1 VIGSQNILKNYLNIS
16 TYILY
21 SYEFFYKEKG
31 LIIGFNQTKKDYF
44 SSCDNKL
51 CKFVFQPSYIE
62 FMKKQA
68 DRLRLIRVSKGM
80 SQENVAKALDI
91 TVGAYSKIERGV
103 TKLSLNR
110 LDDLSKIFDIELNDF
125 IRYLNGESDS
135 LDRKLN
141 IPGAGGQT
149 NFGNQNAPVDSEVAL
164 LRKIINLYDESKEL
178 NTKAVIR
185 NIFEGNNV
193 NVPSFIDVLKESS
206 NTLSSKKLDAN
217 QITNYNKGIERI
229 VELLG

>member
-1 VIGSQNILKNYLNIS
+1 
-16 TYILY
+16 
-21 SYEFFYKEKG
+21 
-31 LIIGFNQTKKDYF
+31 
-44 SSCDNKL
+44 
-51 CKFVFQPSYIE
+51 
-62 FMKKQA
+62 MKKQA

-149 NFGNQNAPVDSEVAL
+149 NYSGQTAPVDSEIAL

>member
-1 VIGSQNILKNYLNIS
+1 
-16 TYILY
+16 
-21 SYEFFYKEKG
+21 
-31 LIIGFNQTKKDYF
+31 
-44 SSCDNKL
+44 
-51 CKFVFQPSYIE
+51 
-62 FMKKQA
+62 MKKQA

-141 IPGAGGQT
+141 IPGGGSQS
-149 NFGNQNAPVDSEVAL
+149 NYGNQNAPVDSEVAL

-193 NVPSFIDVLKESS
+193 NVPSFIDVLKES
-206 NTLSSKKLDAN
+206 
-217 QITNYNKGIERI
+217 
-229 VELLG
+229 

>member
-1 VIGSQNILKNYLNIS
+1 
-16 TYILY
+16 
-21 SYEFFYKEKG
+21 
-31 LIIGFNQTKKDYF
+31 
-44 SSCDNKL
+44 
-51 CKFVFQPSYIE
+51 
-62 FMKKQA
+62 MKKQA

-149 NFGNQNAPVDSEVAL
+149 NYGGQNAPVDSEVAL

>member
-1 VIGSQNILKNYLNIS
+1 
-16 TYILY
+16 
-21 SYEFFYKEKG
+21 
-31 LIIGFNQTKKDYF
+31 
-44 SSCDNKL
+44 
-51 CKFVFQPSYIE
+51 
-62 FMKKQA
+62 MKKQA

-141 IPGAGGQT
+141 IPGAGAQT
-149 NFGNQNAPVDSEVAL
+149 NYGGQNAPVDSEVAL

>member
-1 VIGSQNILKNYLNIS
+1 
-16 TYILY
+16 
-21 SYEFFYKEKG
+21 
-31 LIIGFNQTKKDYF
+31 
-44 SSCDNKL
+44 
-51 CKFVFQPSYIE
+51 
-62 FMKKQA
+62 MKKQA

-141 IPGAGGQT
+141 IPGTGSQS
-149 NFGNQNAPVDSEVAL
+149 NFGSQGAPVDSEVAL

-193 NVPSFIDVLKESS
+193 SIPSFIDVLKETANS
-206 NTLSSKKLDAN
+206 LSGKKLDAN

>member
-1 VIGSQNILKNYLNIS
+1 
-16 TYILY
+16 
-21 SYEFFYKEKG
+21 
-31 LIIGFNQTKKDYF
+31 
-44 SSCDNKL
+44 
-51 CKFVFQPSYIE
+51 
-62 FMKKQA
+62 MKKQA

-91 TVGAYSKIERGV
+91 TGGAYSKIERGV

-141 IPGAGGQT
+141 IPGGGGQS
-149 NFGNQNAPVDSEVAL
+149 NYGNQNAPVDSEVAL

>member
-1 VIGSQNILKNYLNIS
+1 
-16 TYILY
+16 
-21 SYEFFYKEKG
+21 
-31 LIIGFNQTKKDYF
+31 
-44 SSCDNKL
+44 
-51 CKFVFQPSYIE
+51 
-62 FMKKQA
+62 MKKQA

-141 IPGAGGQT
+141 IPGAGVQA
-149 NFGNQNAPVDSEVAL
+149 NFGGQNAPVDSEVAL

-193 NVPSFIDVLKESS
+193 NVPSFIDVLKEST

>member
-1 VIGSQNILKNYLNIS
+1 
-16 TYILY
+16 
-21 SYEFFYKEKG
+21 
-31 LIIGFNQTKKDYF
+31 
-44 SSCDNKL
+44 
-51 CKFVFQPSYIE
+51 
-62 FMKKQA
+62 MKKQA

-141 IPGAGGQT
+141 IPGAGSQT
-149 NFGNQNAPVDSEVAL
+149 NYGGQNAPVDSEVAL

>member
-1 VIGSQNILKNYLNIS
+1 
-16 TYILY
+16 
-21 SYEFFYKEKG
+21 
-31 LIIGFNQTKKDYF
+31 
-44 SSCDNKL
+44 
-51 CKFVFQPSYIE
+51 
-62 FMKKQA
+62 MKKQA
-68 DRLRLIRVSKGM
+68 ERLRLIRVSKSM

-110 LDDLSKIFDIELNDF
+110 LADLSKIFDIELNDF

-141 IPGAGGQT
+141 IPGS
-149 NFGNQNAPVDSEVAL
+149 GNPTGFSNSSAPIDSEVAL

-185 NIFEGNNV
+185 NIFENNNV
-193 NVPSFIDVLKESS
+193 NVASFIDVLKDCSTNLAS
-206 NTLSSKKLDAN
+206 RKLDAN
-217 QITNYNKGIERI
+217 QITNYNKGLERI
-229 VELLG
+229 VELLGQ